1 MGTDA
6 PSIDSPAT
14 RAREWLRGT
23 QEAVCDS
30 IEPWEHGTVLRA
42 ARYPTY
48 YNFNL
53 VRIEG
58 RADIDVQALI
68 AFTDQA
74 LTGLDHRRVDIEA
87 IELADE
93 LRPELLASGWR
104 TTRLLWMRHE
114 APPEIESSAEV
125 QEVPYDA
132 VLELRA
138 LWHDEDFPESES
150 VEFEVAAREVAMT
163 RDVRVLAT
171 IEEGRPIGFA
181 QLERA
186 GSGAEVTQVY
196 VHPDYRGQGRGTA
209 ITRAAIESAGD
220 VEDLWI
226 AADDEDRPKELYGRL
241 GFRPA
246 WTMMEFLLLP

>member
-1 MGTDA
+1 MGTEA
-6 PSIDSPAT
+6 PSTDSTAI

-23 QEAVCDS
+23 QESVCDS
-30 IEPWEHGTVLRA
+30 IEPWEQGTVLRA

-53 VRIEG
+53 VRVEG
-58 RADIDVQALI
+58 RAEIDAQALI
-68 AFTDQA
+68 AFTDRA
-74 LTGLDHRRVDIEA
+74 LSDLGHRRIDIET
-87 IELADE
+87 IELADD
-93 LRPELLASGWR
+93 LRPELLAAGWR

-114 APPEIESSAEV
+114 APSAIESSAEV

-132 VLELRA
+132 VRELRT

-150 VEFEVAAREVAMT
+150 VEYEVAAREVAMT
-163 RDVRVLAT
+163 RDVRVLAAV
-171 IEEGRPIGFA
+171 EGGRPIGFA
-181 QLERA
+181 QMERA
-186 GSGAEVTQVY
+186 GSGAEVSQVY

-246 WTMMEFLLLP
+246 WRMMEFLLLP

>member
-6 PSIDSPAT
+6 PSTDSTAT
-14 RAREWLRGT
+14 LAREWLRAT

-53 VRIEG
+53 VRVEG
-58 RADIDVQALI
+58 HADIDAQGLI
-68 AFTDQA
+68 AFTDRA
-74 LTGLDHRRVDIEA
+74 LTGLDHRRIDIET

-93 LRPELLASGWR
+93 LRPELLAAGWR

-114 APPEIESSAEV
+114 VPAAIESSVEV
-125 QEVPYDA
+125 HEVPYEA
-132 VLELRA
+132 VAELRTR
-138 LWHDEDFPESES
+138 WHDEDFPEAES

-163 RDVRVLAT
+163 RDVRVLAAT
-171 IEEGRPIGFA
+171 EDGRPIGFA
-181 QLERA
+181 QLESA
-186 GSGAEVTQVY
+186 GSGAEVSQVY

-209 ITRAAIESAGD
+209 ITRAAIKSSGE

-241 GFRPA
+241 GFRPS